1 MIKLVNLS
9 KYYHD
14 DNNVVLGLSNINLEL
29 NIGEFVAITGESGSG
44 KSTLLNVISGLDS
57 YEDGEMYIDGNE
69 TSYYTKE
76 DWELYRRDKIGFIF
90 QNYNLID
97 SYTVVENVISSML
110 VKGIK
115 YKGAYKKAIETLS
128 KVGLSNFI
136 NKRTSEL
143 SGGQKQRLAIA
154 RALAKDTD
162 IIVAD
167 EPTGNLD
174 SKNGK
179 EIIKLLSEISK
190 EKLVCIVTHNYEEV
204 EEYVTRKIRIF
215 DGKIVEDRVIKPY
228 NKCDIIKEN
237 KSQEKVKI
245 DLFRFAFLNLKNQ
258 PKRTIFLFL
267 VTFIMTLFSFALFIL
282 IGLNYNIDGNKNK
295 NHYFENNY
303 EQRVIVTRKD
313 KKTLDDNDIEI
324 IRNVKNVNSVFKYND
339 MIELSNS
346 VSVTD
351 IENMNLY
358 YTFNTL
364 SCLNEKKLIC
374 GHIPENDNEVCVYV
388 DYIDDKTA
396 EKILGNE
403 IILESLSNYDRDLT
417 IKYTISGVT
426 REKYGSNYSVIYLSD
441 EQINKLYQN
450 AFFLNDNLKN
460 LILTRFHGDTISLYD
475 VYKKGSEHTKLY
487 CDKTLEDN
495 EIRIS
500 SGMIKNIK
508 QEFRLN
514 LEYIRYIDD
523 ELKIIEYEDDKDVI
537 YLSDYYYKLIFE
549 ESNKISINI
558 DSSKKYNEVKK
569 ELNQLGYYTTSPYL
583 TSYNSGILSQ
593 VIMIIF
599 IFFICGASFLLIYV
613 VGYLVIKTI
622 MYSKRKD
629 YSILRTIGIDM
640 NSVLKISRIEI
651 TFNFILAYIFTTIIF
666 YILRATVTNAIL
678 REILLRT
685 NGLII
690 VMIGIFNIILGL
702 FASKRFAKLL
712 VKKSIVSNMKVE

>member
-76 DWELYRRDKIGFIF
+76 DWELYRREKIGFIF

-115 YKGAYKKAIETLS
+115 YKEAYKKAIETLN

-215 DGKIVEDRVIKPY
+215 DGKIVEDRFIKQY

-237 KSQEKVKI
+237 KSQVKT

-267 VTFIMTLFSFALFIL
+267 VTFVMTIFSFALFIL
-282 IGLNYNIDGNKNK
+282 IGLYFNIDGNKNK

-313 KKTLDDNDIEI
+313 KQTIDDNDIEI

-339 MIELSNS
+339 MIEFTENYNIP
-346 VSVTD
+346 D
-351 IENMNLY
+351 IDIKRIF
-358 YTFNTL
+358 YTFNTS
-364 SCLNEKKLIC
+364 SCLNEKDLIC
-374 GHIPENDNEVCVYV
+374 GHIPENDNEVCVYMN
-388 DYIDDKTA
+388 YIDDKTA
-396 EKILGNE
+396 EKILGKE
-403 IILESLSNYDRDLT
+403 IILESLSDYDRDFT

-426 REKYGSNYSVIYLSD
+426 REKYGNDYSVIYLRD
-441 EQINKLYQN
+441 KQINNLYKN
-450 AFFLNDNLKN
+450 AFFLKENMRNLF
-460 LILTRFHGDTISLYD
+460 LTGFLNTSVSLYD
-475 VYKKGSEHTKLY
+475 VYEKGSEFTKLY

-500 SGMIKNIK
+500 SGMIRNIK
-508 QEFRLN
+508 QEFKIDLGYVY
-514 LEYIRYIDD
+514 YIRDR
-523 ELKIIEYEDDKDVI
+523 LKIIEYEDDMDVI
-537 YLSDYYYKLIFE
+537 YLSEYYYRLIFE

-569 ELNQLGYYTTSPYL
+569 ELNELGYYTTSPYL

-599 IFFICGASFLLIYV
+599 IFIICGVSFLLIYV

-678 REILLRT
+678 REILFRT

-690 VMIGIFNIILGL
+690 VMVGIFNIILGL